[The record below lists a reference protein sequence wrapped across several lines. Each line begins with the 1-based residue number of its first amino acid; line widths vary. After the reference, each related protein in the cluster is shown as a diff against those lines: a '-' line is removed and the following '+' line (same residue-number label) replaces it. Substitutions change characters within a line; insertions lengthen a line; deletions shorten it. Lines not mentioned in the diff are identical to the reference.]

1 MIRVSKFDD
10 VYLKVDTDPSTSQ
23 ELSDYLTF
31 TVPGA
36 QFMPQVRNR
45 FWDGKIRLFNQ
56 MKKQL
61 YFGLG
66 PKIEDFCRSRN
77 YELIVKDDPSFFQQE
92 FSLNEVDDL
101 AKNIGLTLEPRDYQ
115 KKAIAHA
122 IRNNSL
128 VAPFASCL
136 FIASLAMIC
145 AALVPAFMP
154 PLANSL
160 PTPRLTKFTGSARKV
175 RT

>member
-1 MIRVSKFDD
+1 MIKVSKFDD

-45 FWDGKIRLFNQ
+45 FWDGKIRLYNQ

-66 PKIEDFCRSRN
+66 PKIENFCRSRN
-77 YELIVKDDPSFFQQE
+77 YELIVKDDPAFFQQE
-92 FSLNEVDDL
+92 FSLN
-101 AKNIGLTLEPRDYQ
+101 
-115 KKAIAHA
+115 
-122 IRNNSL
+122 
-128 VAPFASCL
+128 
-136 FIASLAMIC
+136 
-145 AALVPAFMP
+145 
-154 PLANSL
+154 
-160 PTPRLTKFTGSARKV
+160 
-175 RT
+175 